1 MKPVYRFLALALT
14 VTVVAAKGPVGLDGK
29 NCDELKKEI
38 ADKLD
43 AKGVKDYTLDIVATA
58 DVKEGTKVVG
68 SCEGGTKKIVYS
80 RK

>member
-1 MKPVYRFLALALT
+1 MHASTKLLAHLLT
-14 VTVVAAKGPVGLDGK
+14 VAFVAVAIPSK

-43 AKGVKDYTLDIVATA
+43 AKGVKNYTLDIVGKD
-58 DVKEGTKVVG
+58 DVKDGQKVVG
-68 SCEGGTKKIVYS
+68 SCEAGSKKIIYT

>member
-1 MKPVYRFLALALT
+1 MTTTTRVLTHLLTLAF
-14 VTVVAAKGPVGLDGK
+14 VAVAIPSK

-43 AKGVKDYTLDIVATA
+43 AKGVKNYTLDIVGKD
-58 DVKEGTKVVG
+58 DVKDGMKVVG
-68 SCEGGTKKIVYS
+68 SCEAGAKKIVYS